1 MKGTHALIV
10 ITAFATI
17 ASILGAFQRP
27 ASGADT
33 PPPWAYPV
41 TASGGGGGQAAE
53 DDGSPKRVPGSPVA
67 LTLPQIRDLFNVP
80 DWHPNDHPP
89 LADVVAHGRRPDV
102 WACGF
107 CHLPNGLG
115 RPENSGLA
123 GLPAAYIIQQMADFQ
138 NGSRKSAEPD
148 MRPPAFMIRVAQ
160 AANDAE
166 IQAAAAYFASVP
178 FTAWIRVV
186 ETDTVPTTHVARGM
200 LVSSEDGG
208 TEPIG
213 RRIIELPEDLARTE
227 LRDAASGFVAYVPA
241 WTIGEGEALVKT
253 GGNGKT
259 VACGVCHGEDLRGRG
274 PVPPIAGRSPSYT
287 VRQLFD
293 MQQGVRHGLWAD
305 LMEDV
310 VADLTAGR
318 HGGDRRIQRVSGAL
332 SENPEKGPLSSLLP
346 SCPRQEFW
354 LRPARSLSVA

>member
-10 ITAFATI
+10 IMAFAAI
-17 ASILGAFQRP
+17 ASILGASQGP

-41 TASGGGGGQAAE
+41 NASGGGGGQTAE
-53 DDGSPKRVPGSPVA
+53 DDGSPKRVPGSTVA

-89 LADVVAHGRRPDV
+89 LPDAVAHGRRPDV

-123 GLPAAYIIQQMADFQ
+123 GLPATYIIQQMADFQ
-138 NGSRKSAEPD
+138 NGARKSAEPD

-241 WTIGEGEALVKT
+241 GSIGEGEALVKT

-310 VADLTAGR
+310 VADLTL
-318 HGGDRRIQRVSGAL
+318 DDM
-332 SENPEKGPLSSLLP
+332 
-346 SCPRQEFW
+346 
-354 LRPARSLSVA
+354 VAIAAYSASREP